1 MLCQFRIIIKTIRG
15 PTLHRSK
22 FCLVKNHVFQVYIV
36 SLFDKVKRFIVF
48 SWACFK
54 IMAIRF
60 DNFSLHYQ
68 LQVDILKISSLCFMV
83 LGNIQIQ
90 ILWIFFWKIQ
100 ELVIKYYWMQNLPN
114 TLGINIVIVKAL
126 YSIFILQFFPN

>member
-1 MLCQFRIIIKTIRG
+1 MCQFRIIIKTIRG

-36 SLFDKVKRFIVF
+36 SLFDKVKRFFVF

-68 LQVDILKISSLCFMV
+68 LQVDILKIGSLCFMV
-83 LGNIQIQ
+83 LGNIV
-90 ILWIFFWKIQ
+90 IFFFL
-100 ELVIKYYWMQNLPN
+100 E
-114 TLGINIVIVKAL
+114 NIVIVKAL